1 MAKRGQLRP
10 WKMRYE
16 WPCTDARGT
25 DAFVTQED
33 ARDAGRRIARRV
45 SPNDGESRPAV
56 TVWHRDRPD
65 EVETIPNPP
74 IEEND

>member
-10 WKMRYE
+10 WRMRYE
-16 WPCTDARGT
+16 WPCTDARGM
-25 DAFVTQED
+25 DAFGTQED

-74 IEEND
+74 IEEDE

>member
-16 WPCTDARGT
+16 WPNGITGT

-33 ARDAGRRIARRV
+33 ARTRGRRIARAV
-45 SPNDGESRPAV
+45 SPADGESRPAV

-74 IEEND
+74 IEEEE

>member
-1 MAKRGQLRP
+1 VAKRGQLRP
-10 WKMRYE
+10 WKRRYE
-16 WPCTDARGT
+16 WPNGIAGT

-33 ARDAGRRIARRV
+33 ARDAGRRIARHV
-45 SPNDGESRPAV
+45 SPADGVSRPTV

-74 IEEND
+74 IGEDE